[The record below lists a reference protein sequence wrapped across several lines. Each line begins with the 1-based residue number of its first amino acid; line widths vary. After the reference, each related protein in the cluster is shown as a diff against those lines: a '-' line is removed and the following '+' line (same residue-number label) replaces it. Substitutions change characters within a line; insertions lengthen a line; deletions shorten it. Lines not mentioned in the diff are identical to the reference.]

1 MSVRGTGQISV
12 RLSEDT
18 MATVLSVLF
27 VLITIPHSAAVA
39 STICNAATAT
49 LNNDGCHD
57 NAIVKFLMDRIL
69 LLSLSVL
76 LVAVCVTM
84 VIALCVGAKER
95 SKEARV
101 VEECPSK
108 SGRRG
113 HANRLDVYEPA
124 DNLAYTPDTTC
135 VSGTQIYTNS
145 EYETAPEGQGYKP
158 GYDMYENTTSDRPC
172 LPWKNSSDM
181 YVDMNAPSVGD
192 LQYINTPTA
201 DTCNDGLYT
210 IVPSHY

>member
-1 MSVRGTGQISV
+1 MSVRGTSQISV

-27 VLITIPHSAAVA
+27 VLITNPLSAAVA
-39 STICNAATAT
+39 SYISCIAATTT

-57 NAIVKFLMDRIL
+57 SAIVKFLMDHIL

-76 LVAVCVTM
+76 LVAICVTM
-84 VIALCVGAKER
+84 AIALCVGAKE
-95 SKEARV
+95 KKVARV

-113 HANRLDVYEPA
+113 RANRQDVYEPS
-124 DNLAYTPDTTC
+124 DNHAYTPDTTC
-135 VSGTQIYTNS
+135 VSGTQIFTNS
-145 EYETAPEGQGYKP
+145 EYETGPEGQGYQP

-181 YVDMNAPSVGD
+181 YVNAPSVGD

-210 IVPSHY
+210 VVPSHY